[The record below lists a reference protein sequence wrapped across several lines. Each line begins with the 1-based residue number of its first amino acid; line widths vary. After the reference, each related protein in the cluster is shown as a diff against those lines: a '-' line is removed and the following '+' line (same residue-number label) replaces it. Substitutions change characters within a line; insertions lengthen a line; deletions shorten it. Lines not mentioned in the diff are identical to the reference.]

1 MIRARPLGADQLS
14 GADQLLGADQLSA
27 VEDTL
32 ARVVMN
38 LPFAAIV
45 TEDNTTPQTIKWLNQ
60 AFTDTFGYTHADVPT
75 INDWFGLAYPN
86 EAYRLELLETWC
98 SEVRRAFDT
107 DGVVPT
113 REVEIRN
120 KQGQAL
126 RVLVSGQA
134 FGGYLTTSFID
145 ISEQRRTEAELR
157 DVRHQLG
164 RTAYELT
171 ENLPVG
177 TYTML
182 QPPDGGLAQFRFM
195 STKFLE
201 LTGLSREEAY
211 ADPLK
216 GFACVHPDD
225 YDEWVT
231 LNAQA
236 FANRESFWGETRVIV
251 NGTTRWITAESKPRE
266 LADGSVLWEG
276 VLTDITKR
284 KLAEQSLAHAKAHAE
299 KLERL
304 KTDFLTQMSHEIRT
318 PLTTILG
325 LAALLDDKTLTLSQR
340 DRVKK
345 IRASGKLLTG
355 IVNDILDLSKIEA
368 GQLITEELPFNLATV
383 LDTVETFRTSIS
395 NPAVSLAVVPP
406 KNPVPLLI
414 GDQRR
419 IEQVLANLLS
429 NAIKFTEQGAITVTV
444 ECQQTAPFKA
454 SLQITVQDTGIGITP
469 TFMTQIFTPFR
480 QSDSGIARSYGG
492 TGLGLSISKQ
502 LMEIMG
508 GQIHVTSEPGQ
519 GSTFWFDL
527 SLTTVDRNRFQQRHS
542 TSTPLTTSR
551 RLVGLYILV
560 VDDSL
565 AIRQLV
571 QQLLEREGAQVTI
584 AADGAHALTVLQQ
597 ADEPF
602 DCVMMDIQMPV
613 MDGLTAT
620 QNIRALP
627 QFDNLPV
634 LAMTAGL
641 FAEQQ
646 ARARQAGMTDVIA
659 KPIDIDHMINQIL
672 ISVGR
677 NNGGHGSNGATNPNP
692 MPLIAGIDRDHV
704 NRTLDGDSKLF
715 DKLVLI
721 FIQEFEGLDDRIREC
736 LAQDDHPY
744 SIKEAIRFSHTLNG
758 AASQIGAIE
767 LSQAAVALEQALTN
781 ESGASLPKLDAMG
794 KLLADL
800 ISSLKQHLASL

>member
-1 MIRARPLGADQLS
+1 
-14 GADQLLGADQLSA
+14 
-27 VEDTL
+27 
-32 ARVVMN
+32 
-38 LPFAAIV
+38 
-45 TEDNTTPQTIKWLNQ
+45 
-60 AFTDTFGYTHADVPT
+60 
-75 INDWFGLAYPN
+75 
-86 EAYRLELLETWC
+86 
-98 SEVRRAFDT
+98 
-107 DGVVPT
+107 
-113 REVEIRN
+113 
-120 KQGQAL
+120 
-126 RVLVSGQA
+126 
-134 FGGYLTTSFID
+134 
-145 ISEQRRTEAELR
+145 
-157 DVRHQLG
+157 
-164 RTAYELT
+164 
-171 ENLPVG
+171 
-177 TYTML
+177 
-182 QPPDGGLAQFRFM
+182 
-195 STKFLE
+195 
-201 LTGLSREEAY
+201 
-211 ADPLK
+211 
-216 GFACVHPDD
+216 
-225 YDEWVT
+225 
-231 LNAQA
+231 
-236 FANRESFWGETRVIV
+236 
-251 NGTTRWITAESKPRE
+251 
-266 LADGSVLWEG
+266 
-276 VLTDITKR
+276 
-284 KLAEQSLAHAKAHAE
+284 
-299 KLERL
+299 
-304 KTDFLTQMSHEIRT
+304 
-318 PLTTILG
+318 
-325 LAALLDDKTLTLSQR
+325 
-340 DRVKK
+340 
-345 IRASGKLLTG
+345 
-355 IVNDILDLSKIEA
+355 
-368 GQLITEELPFNLATV
+368 
-383 LDTVETFRTSIS
+383 
-395 NPAVSLAVVPP
+395 
-406 KNPVPLLI
+406 
-414 GDQRR
+414 
-419 IEQVLANLLS
+419 
-429 NAIKFTEQGAITVTV
+429 
-444 ECQQTAPFKA
+444 
-454 SLQITVQDTGIGITP
+454 
-469 TFMTQIFTPFR
+469 
-480 QSDSGIARSYGG
+480 
-492 TGLGLSISKQ
+492 
-502 LMEIMG
+502 MEIMG

-519 GSTFWFDL
+519 GSTFWFYL